1 MPKKFTFWRNA
12 IVAETYEVEAESE
25 DEARE
30 IVRDAAGPVH
40 EEWIDWLSDDFELES
55 VEELDPLYV
64 MVKDYKSV
72 DSLG

>member
-30 IVRDAAGPVH
+30 IVRDAAGPDH
-40 EEWIDWLSDDFELES
+40 EEWIDWLTDDFELES
-55 VEELDPLYV
+55 VEELDPLYC

-72 DSLG
+72 DSLA